1 MENCVKLPAE
11 EMYQQEG
18 LDMENCDDLCDLGH
32 VHEASILDTIQE
44 RAHCSKPYTAA
55 GDVVV
60 AVNPFRWLKLYTP
73 ELRALHS
80 APPNSY
86 EERRAAHC
94 YSVSG
99 AAARGME
106 GPPSR
111 SSRKCYELDLS
122 WNHSATPQPSE

>member
-1 MENCVKLPAE
+1 
-11 EMYQQEG
+11 MYQQEG

-73 ELRALHS
+73 ERRALHS

-99 AAARGME
+99 AAARGVYLRYDPRE
-106 GPPSR
+106 GSLLETLYCGGR
-111 SSRKCYELDLS
+111 R
-122 WNHSATPQPSE
+122 